1 METPAECICYIEVHV
16 DETLCKLAGVSSEVM
31 CSTYMRASSLYA
43 WICVYYRQLIMLI
56 GKIMEVMTY
65 LCTSMY
71 LLG

>member
-16 DETLCKLAGVSSEVM
+16 DETLYKLAGVSADVM
-31 CSTYMRASSLYA
+31 CSTYMRASSQYT

-56 GKIMEVMTY
+56 GKIMEVMTD
-65 LCTSMY
+65 LCTSIY